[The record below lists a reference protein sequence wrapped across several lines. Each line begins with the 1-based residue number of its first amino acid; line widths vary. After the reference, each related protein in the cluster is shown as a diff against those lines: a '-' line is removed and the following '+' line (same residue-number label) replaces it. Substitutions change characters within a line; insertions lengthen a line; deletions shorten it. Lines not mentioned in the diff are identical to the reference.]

1 MEKSFNT
8 NMFTTPLEIFEAFNN
23 TLQNS
28 DKIIE
33 NNIKYRKACV
43 AYNQAIL
50 DMMEAVNDNTK
61 LMSKK

>member
-1 MEKSFNT
+1 MEKSFNI

-23 TLQNS
+23 TLKNS
-28 DKIIE
+28 NKIIE

-50 DMMEAVNDNTK
+50 DMMEAVNDNVK
-61 LMSKK
+61 LIK